1 MTKGLTP
8 EGLAEPAQKIHYTL
22 RMAAAM
28 CFIGHGAFG
37 IITKAVWCNYFAV
50 FGIGHDMAYHLMPVV
65 GCIDILLGLS
75 LLVYPIRIVLA
86 WLVLWGAVTALLR
99 PLSGEP
105 FAEFIER
112 AGNYGAPLALLLL
125 SAPPHQDPSVPG
137 QHGKGFRRWW
147 SRIDA
152 HPQPDPATFN
162 RVFLCLRIVVFLFLL
177 GHGWLNLIEKKALL
191 AQYAGIGLSD
201 PVRTAHIAGGFEL
214 IAAFAILIRPVRPL
228 LLVLLV
234 WKIGTELFYPHY
246 EVFEWIER
254 SGSYGS
260 LLALWLAMGALGK
273 SKQPV
278 TSISHQ
284 TLTT

>member
-1 MTKGLTP
+1 
-8 EGLAEPAQKIHYTL
+8 
-22 RMAAAM
+22 M

-86 WLVLWGAVTALLR
+86 WLVLWGAITALLR

-125 SAPPHQDPSVPG
+125 SIPTHQDPSVPG
-137 QHGKGFRRWW
+137 QHGKNFRRWW
-147 SRIDA
+147 SRVDA
-152 HPQPDPATFN
+152 HPHPDPVTFN
-162 RVFLCLRIVVFLFLL
+162 RVFLCLRIVVFLLLL

-191 AQYAGIGLSD
+191 AQYAGLGFSD
-201 PVRTAHIAGGFEL
+201 PVRTAHLAGGFEI

-228 LLVLLV
+228 LLVLLL
-234 WKIGTELFYPHY
+234 WKTGTELFYPHY
-246 EVFEWIER
+246 EMFEWIER
-254 SGSYGS
+254 GGSYGS
-260 LLALWLAMGALGK
+260 LLALWLAMGAPGK

-278 TSISHQ
+278 TSTSHQ

>member
-8 EGLAEPAQKIHYTL
+8 EGLAEPAQKIHYAL

-28 CFIGHGAFG
+28 CFFGHGAFG

-50 FGIGHDMAYHLMPVV
+50 FGIGHDTAYHLMPVV

-75 LLVYPIRIVLA
+75 LLVYPTRIVLS
-86 WLVLWGAVTALLR
+86 WLVLWAVITALLR

-125 SAPPHQDPSVPG
+125 SAP
-137 QHGKGFRRWW
+137 RRGLW
-147 SRIDA
+147 SRVDA

-162 RVFLCLRIVVFLFLL
+162 RVFLCLRIVVFLLLL

-191 AQYAGIGLSD
+191 AQYARIGLSD
-201 PVRTAHIAGGFEL
+201 PVRTAHIAGGFEI
-214 IAAFAILIRPVRPL
+214 IAAFAILIRPVRAL
-228 LLVLLV
+228 LLVLLL

-246 EVFEWIER
+246 EMFEWIER

-260 LLALWLAMGALGK
+260 LLALWLACYD
-273 SKQPV
+273 
-278 TSISHQ
+278 IHHQ
-284 TLTT
+284 KNSDYVNSYRTYRQHPSPR